1 MCHVPFVR
9 SFHTYRKTQQHPQLL
24 SFPHSTQINLLFEFV
39 CASCWCKLCLSLDA
53 LHNTTL
59 EAVVFLPSCHCYVWD
74 VIERRGDIKK
84 LYVRVCRQS
93 SRSLSSCCRI
103 IIRREISPKKH
114 FQSGEV
120 WCCCITSSQLVV
132 RTTSNFHTEII
143 MQKILPPPR
152 KKTLYRNIKF
162 PLSTNLASLVVGRFI
177 HGGNFKMIQWGEVNT
192 HQSTYSAVVHFRSI
206 LFYCC
211 AAIPKQFSLWLH

>member
-1 MCHVPFVR
+1 MQVVLVAWCTPQHHTR
-9 SFHTYRKTQQHPQLL
+9 SRR
-24 SFPHSTQINLLFEFV
+24 LFAE
-39 CASCWCKLCLSLDA
+39 LSL
-53 LHNTTL
+53 LC
-59 EAVVFLPSCHCYVWD
+59 VRCHRA
-74 VIERRGDIKK
+74 ERRYQKII
-84 LYVRVCRQS
+84 CS
-93 SRSLSSCCRI
+93 SLSTEFSLSLSSCCRI

-120 WCCCITSSQLVV
+120 WCCCITSSQPVV

-177 HGGNFKMIQWGEVNT
+177 HGGNFKMIQWGEVNN
-192 HQSTYSAVVHFRSI
+192 QSTYSAVVHFRSI
-206 LFYCC
+206 FFYCC

>member
-1 MCHVPFVR
+1 MDEISDNCKTKMLNPLSQPQIQQKYHFQQILSCFFLHCQNSIPQPKTSTFLPDEKLAEMCHVPFVR

-93 SRSLSSCCRI
+93 SRSL
-103 IIRREISPKKH
+103 
-114 FQSGEV
+114 
-120 WCCCITSSQLVV
+120 
-132 RTTSNFHTEII
+132 
-143 MQKILPPPR
+143 
-152 KKTLYRNIKF
+152 
-162 PLSTNLASLVVGRFI
+162 
-177 HGGNFKMIQWGEVNT
+177 
-192 HQSTYSAVVHFRSI
+192 
-206 LFYCC
+206 
-211 AAIPKQFSLWLH
+211 